1 MVAFYYEKDDYK
13 DEIEMLRHTGQYM
26 ANRFNLRIALVTDKK
41 LITRMRKAHPDLFL
55 DSNSVMVMRRYDG
68 TQFKLNVAE
77 TEPARYV
84 WWITMN
90 SVKPVEKISDAGY
103 QATEVA
109 RMPIISIFVDYS
121 EPKVAAKSRQLI
133 KNMEVLAK
141 EYRESFLIFWSDEE
155 QHIVQRTKLGIT
167 WDELPALGMTS
178 IEQV

>member
-1 MVAFYYEKDDYK
+1 
-13 DEIEMLRHTGQYM
+13 
-26 ANRFNLRIALVTDKK
+26 
-41 LITRMRKAHPDLFL
+41 
-55 DSNSVMVMRRYDG
+55 
-68 TQFKLNVAE
+68 
-77 TEPARYV
+77 
-84 WWITMN
+84 
-90 SVKPVEKISDAGY
+90 
-103 QATEVA
+103 
-109 RMPIISIFVDYS
+109 MPIISIFVDYS